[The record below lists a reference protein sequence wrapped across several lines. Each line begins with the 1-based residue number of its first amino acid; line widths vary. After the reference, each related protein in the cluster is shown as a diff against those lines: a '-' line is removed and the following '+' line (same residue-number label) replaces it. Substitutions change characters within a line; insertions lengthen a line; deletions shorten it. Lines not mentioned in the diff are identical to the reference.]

1 MQMTYR
7 KAIIILDRLVTA
19 ERIEVDRE
27 ELREAV
33 KVAQKALNIVA
44 YLPPNRGRL
53 IDADAFLKWLKEF
66 HPSDVAIMS
75 GIKNA
80 RTIIEAEVSNK
91 WEK

>member
-44 YLPPNRGRL
+44 DLPPNHGRRGGKGGAKSAEYCSRFTAESRQ
-53 IDADAFLKWLKEF
+53 AD
-66 HPSDVAIMS
+66 
-75 GIKNA
+75 
-80 RTIIEAEVSNK
+80 
-91 WEK
+91 